1 MTDTSKTDNTANNND
16 LSQDQN
22 PLVPFETP
30 EINNTSMVDPYTQ
43 NNSGTKVSEQP
54 VGGGDT
60 EIPISSSVPS
70 IIIPGNKSDVP
81 KWFYIIFILTLII
94 FIAVTV
100 LLVLSVVQKSNSPNN
115 PVPTVSPVATI
126 TIVSPTIIL
135 LPVIDATD
143 AGTLKI
149 SRVSGSDEIKDIEND
164 IKTTDFSPIEAG
176 LSTLEAESGFKTSL

>member
-1 MTDTSKTDNTANNND
+1 MTDTSKTDNPANSND

-22 PLVPFETP
+22 PSVPFETP
-30 EINNTSMVDPYTQ
+30 EIKGVNVVDPYTQ
-43 NNSGTKVSEQP
+43 NNSEAKPDGQP
-54 VGGGDT
+54 FGGGDS

-70 IIIPGNKSDVP
+70 MIIPGNKSRAP

-100 LLVLSVVQKSNSPNN
+100 LLVMSVIQKSNSANIA
-115 PVPTVSPVATI
+115 VPTVSPVATKAVI
-126 TIVSPTIIL
+126 SPTIFL
-135 LPVIDATD
+135 LPVIEATD

-149 SRVSGSDEIKDIEND
+149 SQVSGSDEIKDIEND

-176 LSTLEAESGFKTSL
+176 LSTLDGEVGFKTSL